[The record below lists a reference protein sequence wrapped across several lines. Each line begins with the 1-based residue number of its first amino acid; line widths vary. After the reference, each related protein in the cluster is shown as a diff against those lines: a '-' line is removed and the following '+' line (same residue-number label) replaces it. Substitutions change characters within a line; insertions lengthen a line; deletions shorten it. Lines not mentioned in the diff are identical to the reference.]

1 MPEEDASSG
10 RRRLAPAPDYGWYLL
25 GWLGLVFVI
34 VGGVSLAMM
43 WYPVLIGNPQ
53 WEFGTV
59 SSTYDSLP
67 ITALGL
73 GLLLGAGVARGI
85 RWWTR
90 TAAALFLL
98 LALLVIGGLVLYAT
112 NLPLALRAVTDPMSG
127 FFMMRRDSFDPL
139 APELTT
145 QGFKILLDIA
155 ITAGGRLKIA
165 EQAYV
170 FGARQHGESKLDAQV
185 GLDFIGLLL
194 GKVTGGLITP
204 RFLSFGLVGGLGLVE
219 IGRAHV

>member
-1 MPEEDASSG
+1 MPEEDAPSS

-34 VGGVSLAMM
+34 VGGVSLALM

-90 TAAALFLL
+90 IAAVLFLL

-112 NLPLALRAVTDPMSG
+112 NLPLALRAVTDPLARSG
-127 FFMMRRDSFDPL
+127 LKRAIAKAL
-139 APELTT
+139 V
-145 QGFKILLDIA
+145 QGVMYGGVFCILGVSA
-155 ITAGGRLKIA
+155 WRHSRA
-165 EQAYV
+165 
-170 FGARQHGESKLDAQV
+170 ARN
-185 GLDFIGLLL
+185 
-194 GKVTGGLITP
+194 
-204 RFLSFGLVGGLGLVE
+204 R
-219 IGRAHV
+219 